1 MLYKSLFEYYLKI
14 LFLDI
19 LLIFLNYVVVLSFK
33 YKLLLIF
40 VFIYLIINKL
50 MLIYVDLNIRLL
62 VFKLK

>member
-1 MLYKSLFEYYLKI
+1 MLFEYYLKI
-14 LFLDI
+14 LFLDS

-50 MLIYVDLNIRLL
+50 MLIYVDLNRLL